1 MIKRIRR
8 NFIRITMVAVTV
20 VMLVLCLCVNGIY
33 AYTINAQ
40 LNDTLLLISKNEGK
54 IPKYRINE
62 GNANDPNSQG
72 GMTSSNYRRNRLKSD
87 NIEQVSNQQENNNQK
102 PEGTEMPEH
111 FERPEKPD
119 NSNDFGPNN
128 INNEPRGLYKS
139 ETPFSTRFFTVVYDS
154 EGTVVNTVFDNIA
167 TVSEDNVDTYVEKVL
182 DKEGFGFCSNF
193 KYYVK
198 KTKDGNNMAIFLDY
212 TKELNSLRTT
222 IFISLFAMAVCILWV
237 YIIVLLFSNKAI
249 EPYIK
254 SHEKQKQ
261 FITDASHELKT
272 PITVIATS
280 LKVLEMDVGKQKW
293 IDKAIAQTE
302 KLKELVSALVTLSR
316 MDEETSFFKFNVF
329 NISDTINETIE
340 SYRDFAESNGHEV
353 ICNIES
359 DVMFKGDEYA
369 IRQLVSILIDN
380 AVKYAS
386 KGTPIRLS
394 LAASKR
400 HVVVTSSNQAEE
412 INKEELE
419 KVFERF
425 YRTDK
430 SRNSSTGGFGIGL
443 SIARSIAEEH
453 HGSIVAKSEDGENVD
468 FVVRMRK
475 NI

>member
-8 NFIRITMVAVTV
+8 NFIRITMAAVTV

-33 AYTINAQ
+33 AYTINSQ
-40 LNDTLLLISKNEGK
+40 LNDTLLLISRNEGK
-54 IPKYRINE
+54 IPKYRINGGNVNNPNNQDSSSTSGFRRNE
-62 GNANDPNSQG
+62 FKREDFEKTTETKKPESTDSMKMPEKQEKPGDFGINNNSGENAN
-72 GMTSSNYRRNRLKSD
+72 
-87 NIEQVSNQQENNNQK
+87 E
-102 PEGTEMPEH
+102 
-111 FERPEKPD
+111 
-119 NSNDFGPNN
+119 
-128 INNEPRGLYKS
+128 EPRGLYKS
-139 ETPFSTRFFTVVYDS
+139 ETPFSTRFFTVVYNS
-154 EGTVVNTVFDNIA
+154 EGTVINTVFDNIA

-182 DKEGFGFCSNF
+182 NKEGYGFYSNF
-193 KYYVK
+193 KYYIK
-198 KTKDGNNMAIFLDY
+198 ETSEGNNMAIFLDCS
-212 TKELNSLRTT
+212 KELSSLRTT

-302 KLKELVSALVTLSR
+302 KLKELVNSLVTLSR
-316 MDEETSFFKFNVF
+316 MDEENSFFKFNVF
-329 NISDTINETIE
+329 NISDTMSETVE

-353 ICNIES
+353 ICNIENG
-359 DVMFKGDEYA
+359 VTFKGDEYA

-386 KGTPIRLS
+386 KDTPIRLT
-394 LAASKR
+394 LTASKR
-400 HVVVTSSNQAEE
+400 HVVVTSSNQADE
-412 INKEELE
+412 INKDELE

-430 SRNSSTGGFGIGL
+430 SRNSNTGGFGIGL

-453 HGSIVAKSEDGENVD
+453 NGTIVAKSEDGVNVD

-475 NI
+475 NL